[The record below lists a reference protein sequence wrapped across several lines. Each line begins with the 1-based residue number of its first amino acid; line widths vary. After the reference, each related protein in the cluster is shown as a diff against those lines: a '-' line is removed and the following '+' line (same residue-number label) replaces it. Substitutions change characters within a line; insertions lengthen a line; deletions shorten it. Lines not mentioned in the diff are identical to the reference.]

1 MIFKHKMNKKGQVI
15 NRIVVLVLA
24 LIVIA
29 LMAFLAYKYILGTGG
44 KIGDL
49 TKCSVQ
55 GSGGG
60 VCVASASACSDGEIL
75 NLGCPETDADK
86 QNKKNFCCVPKKTT
100 P

>member
-1 MIFKHKMNKKGQVI
+1 MIFKHKMNKKAQVI

-49 TKCSVQ
+49 TKCSAQ
-55 GSGGG
+55 GPGSK
-60 VCVASASACSDGEIL
+60 CVASVSECSDGEIL

-86 QNKKNFCCVPKKTT
+86 QNKKNFCCVQKKATT
-100 P
+100 